1 MPNTRGNLAPA
12 TIENLITHE
21 KVYCMF
27 NPHEYTLSKQNQWKQ
42 DKVKGKNVPK
52 VKFSQGGVQSL
63 KLQLFFDTYADE
75 TDVRDHT
82 KALWKMMQVTEQ
94 KKNPRSN
101 KSEPPRVAFH
111 WGSFYFKAVIVSL
124 SQKFTLFSKDGTP
137 LRTTVDVS
145 FQQVEDPDDHARQN
159 PTSGGGPPL
168 KTHVVQANE
177 RLDWIAA
184 QAYGDPTHWR
194 LIARENHLV
203 HPLRL
208 REGQQLVIPPLE

>member
-75 TDVRDHT
+75 TDVREHT
-82 KALWKMMQVTEQ
+82 KALWKMMQITEQ

-101 KSEPPRVAFH
+101 KSEPPRVAFSL
-111 WGSFYFKAVIVSL
+111 GELLFQGGDRQPISKVYAVQQGRHAATHDRRCCLPASR
-124 SQKFTLFSKDGTP
+124 GP
-137 LRTTVDVS
+137 GRPCEPEPDVRRRPAI
-145 FQQVEDPDDHARQN
+145 EDAHRA
-159 PTSGGGPPL
+159 G
-168 KTHVVQANE
+168 E
-177 RLDWIAA
+177 
-184 QAYGDPTHWR
+184 
-194 LIARENHLV
+194 
-203 HPLRL
+203 
-208 REGQQLVIPPLE
+208 